1 MWLGEDAD
9 VRFELANRFE
19 DRREALRPS
28 FQYRIVVFDHTEGN
42 RWTLRCT
49 TDGAETTLADFTTRS
64 TLFTTPQGTT
74 LVNARLYRNVS
85 GVYVPYT
92 EDWALYDGYI
102 GETGRTEVQ
111 ITVRTSP
118 ESVTPTA
125 PKYFRQISFYGAEEG
140 MNFTISRRCRLR
152 PCFSS
157 APGYG
162 AALAFDDVARHEIR
176 QAELLRALAHLFD
189 LRFHTDE
196 QLKRVYIEP
205 ACEFYDATTVWEWSD
220 RHPGRHAVSRAPTV
234 RSTSTTGGRG
244 GTATRTAPWHGS
256 TPPTTRA
263 SDVGATPRPPKRP
276 SRARRCRSTNC
287 SPRRS
292 AKRADTR
299 THRRR

>member
-1 MWLGEDAD
+1 MDGFDAA
-9 VRFELANRFE
+9 LARYRAFLAHDPITPLLRRSLALLVPGNIRVDTVTAD
-19 DRREALRPS
+19 DR
-28 FQYRIVVFDHTEGN
+28 
-42 RWTLRCT
+42 LRCT
-49 TDGAETTLADFTTRS
+49 TDGAETTLTDFTTRS

-189 LRFHTDE
+189 LRFHTDGSTSS
-196 QLKRVYIEP
+196 RRANSTTRRP
-205 ACEFYDATTVWEWSD
+205 SGSGAAASWATRRS
-220 RHPGRHAVSRAPTV
+220 PAPTV